1 MFVFNIILNESC
13 NKISLAMARTTYPH
27 VAQHGARSAP
37 GWPASVAL
45 AGRSGA
51 PGRAVAGE
59 PPAKR
64 GLFTVQNGDIMDK

>member
-1 MFVFNIILNESC
+1 V
-13 NKISLAMARTTYPH
+13 R
-27 VAQHGARSAP
+27 GGAP
-37 GWPASVAL
+37 GWHASVAL

-64 GLFTVQNGDIMDK
+64 GLFTVQNGDIMDI